1 MTIQKWVTQREA
13 ADYLRLSE
21 RTLIRLRRTQAL
33 TAGTCWR
40 RKIPTNTNSHVIY
53 ALRACEEA
61 LSAAT
66 YNATYLEQ
74 DTLGSRLME
83 KAIA

>member
-40 RKIPTNTNSHVIY
+40 RKIPTNANSHVIY
-53 ALRACEEA
+53 DLAACEEA

-66 YNATYLEQ
+66 YNAAYLEQ

-83 KAIA
+83 TAIA